1 MGWSHIYIEKEET
14 YYGDCRVNFVQYKMV
29 WLGRICGNS
38 LVGIWTIAYLFTTFQ
53 IWGGNIVCMWSILT
67 NKSLCVEYINPLN
80 MSICRYAIPISMIY
94 SSKNYWRTQLSDCI
108 FSEFRESVWWKQ
120 IWKSHHG
127 DAQGCCLLPSWSS
140 CSLNEINTLWTFPED
155 ILKK

>member
-108 FSEFRESVWWKQ
+108 FSEFRLEKANYGREYFFIQ
-120 IWKSHHG
+120 ELAFIWLLCASNF
-127 DAQGCCLLPSWSS
+127 GCFM
-140 CSLNEINTLWTFPED
+140 EY
-155 ILKK
+155 